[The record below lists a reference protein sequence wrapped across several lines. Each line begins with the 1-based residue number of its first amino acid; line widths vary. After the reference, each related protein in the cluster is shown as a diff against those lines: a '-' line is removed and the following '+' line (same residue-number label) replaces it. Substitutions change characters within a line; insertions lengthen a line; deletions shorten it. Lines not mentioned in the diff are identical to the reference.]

1 MDDPGTDLAYYQAR
15 AAVELGH
22 ALGAAHP
29 KASDAHHVLALRYL
43 NLAEQ
48 LAHAREAEPEQA

>member
-15 AAVELGH
+15 AAAELEK

-29 KASDAHHVLALRYL
+29 KAAEAHHVLALRYL

-48 LAHAREAEPEQA
+48 LAHAREAELEQA